1 MSPQKISFQARVGR
15 SIRSD
20 LIRAMPGQW
29 QLTKLAGAY
38 VNGNGRCLNVSS
50 ERRDATNRP
59 RTPRPAER
67 STANV
72 ERRASQHKLYR
83 REAFDSL
90 PWTSLANWSP
100 RRNANSD
107 ALRYPPLHAAVS
119 RARN

>member
-20 LIRAMPGQW
+20 LIRAMPGHW
-29 QLTKLAGAY
+29 QLTKLARAY

-59 RTPRPAER
+59 RPRRPAER

-72 ERRASQHKLYR
+72 ERLASQHKLYR
-83 REAFDSL
+83 REPFDSL
-90 PWTSLANWSP
+90 PWSSLAHLSP
-100 RRNANSD
+100 RPKPTSD
-107 ALRYPPLHAAVS
+107 A
-119 RARN
+119 